1 MTTPPRGF
9 DTAEFADRC
18 TVTLTLLLTA
28 VAFKLVIA
36 DSLPKVAY
44 VTKLDAYISF
54 GFVLLSIL
62 MIENAVIAT
71 VQNESLRDSFDRA
84 FYSALASVWAL
95 MHLIMCVVIC
105 RHVARC
111 KEHLGAP
118 EPDNSARAVHVVQTI
133 RMLSLRGTV
142 IKASGQP
149 AVNYM
154 I

>member
-1 MTTPPRGF
+1 
-9 DTAEFADRC
+9 
-18 TVTLTLLLTA
+18 
-28 VAFKLVIA
+28 
-36 DSLPKVAY
+36 
-44 VTKLDAYISF
+44 
-54 GFVLLSIL
+54 

-71 VQNESLRDSFDRA
+71 VKNESLRDSFDRA
-84 FYSALASVWAL
+84 FYAALASVWAL